1 MNGVRVLRNVNPFLL
16 MKSHLRLLLLLTTF
30 FTLPLHADDAA
41 EILAADDARISA
53 MQARDAGKLDA
64 IFSADLHYAHSNG
77 VVDTKASFMEV
88 LTSGATRYVGYDHV
102 ERKATFPTPGVALVS
117 GRARIQAETAK
128 GAMDSVLS
136 YLSVWRLE
144 EGKWRF
150 LAWQSC
156 RLPPAEK

>member
-1 MNGVRVLRNVNPFLL
+1 MKYALSLL
-16 MKSHLRLLLLLTTF
+16 SCLLCITA
-30 FTLPLHADDAA
+30 HAADGAA

-53 MQARDAGKLDA
+53 MQARDAEKLDA

-77 VVDTKASFMEV
+77 VVDTKASFLEV